1 MLRSVI
7 LPLIEDGE
15 NIECVNVMRQPF
27 EADRHDVKFLP
38 TTVISYPGERRM
50 SIRREGYVSTD
61 ELLDLLEADH
71 EG

>member
-15 NIECVNVMRQPF
+15 SIECVNVMRRPKLA
-27 EADRHDVKFLP
+27 ELNNVTFLP
-38 TTVISYPGERRM
+38 TTVISYPGERRA
-50 SIRREGYVSTD
+50 SESHLGYLSVD
-61 ELLDLLEADH
+61 QLLDLLEADH